1 MSRSRSVRGEDKK
14 KGELRPP
21 VPRPGT
27 MAHLRYVEEQKR
39 KRGEQQRLGE
49 GSAAELADSSPVEN
63 LGIDVDQEFLP
74 EGVACEEVG
83 IKAHVV
89 IHGAALAAAAV
100 GGGLAQISV
109 SATLVISPIQIS
121 MIIALG
127 SLHGKTL
134 DKSTALGVL
143 AAAYGPYVGRTVSQ
157 LLIGWIPG
165 VGNAINAATAF
176 VVTES
181 IGWAAHEILSKD

>member
-1 MSRSRSVRGEDKK
+1 
-14 KGELRPP
+14 
-21 VPRPGT
+21 

-39 KRGEQQRLGE
+39 NKMGERKPRATSTSEPADSLLLENSIMVANQGTPRETMTGE
-49 GSAAELADSSPVEN
+49 GTV
-63 LGIDVDQEFLP
+63 V
-74 EGVACEEVG
+74 
-83 IKAHVV
+83 KAHII
-89 IHGAALAAAAV
+89 IHGAATAAAAV
-100 GGGLAQISV
+100 GGGLAQIPASG
-109 SATLVISPIQIS
+109 TLAITPIQIS

-134 DKSTALGVL
+134 GKSSALGVL

-181 IGWAAHEILSKD
+181 IGWAAHNILSND